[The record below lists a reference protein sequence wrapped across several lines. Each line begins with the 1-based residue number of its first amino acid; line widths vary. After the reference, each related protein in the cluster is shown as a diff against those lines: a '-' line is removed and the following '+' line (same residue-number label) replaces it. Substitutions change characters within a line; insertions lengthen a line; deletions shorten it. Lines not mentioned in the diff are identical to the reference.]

1 MFCFAATIKPIFLRW
16 VESSFD
22 LLNGKPGKTG
32 DRLLTPILALAVH
45 HPPEL

>member
-1 MFCFAATIKPIFLRW
+1 MMFCFAATIKPIFLRR

-32 DRLLTPILALAVH
+32 DRWETIVRDLLAAD
-45 HPPEL
+45 